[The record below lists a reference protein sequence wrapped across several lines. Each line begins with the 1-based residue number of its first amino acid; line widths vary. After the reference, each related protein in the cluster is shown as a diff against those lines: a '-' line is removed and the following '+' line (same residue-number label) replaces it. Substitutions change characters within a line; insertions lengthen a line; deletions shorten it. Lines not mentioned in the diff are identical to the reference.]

1 MYELGATELA
11 SRAANLLIAEM
22 KTGKYRNS
30 KRLPPETSL
39 AEELGISRTA
49 VRDALATLEREGF
62 ISRKRAV
69 GTLINRHVLNVKVRI
84 DLEAEFLHIVESAGY
99 EPGYAYLCHEFAP
112 ADGEVAGYL
121 RVDEGSDT
129 LVVERVVTASG
140 TPLLLCDDYIA
151 AKLIADRSYTE
162 EDLSKPI
169 FDFLERFCRVRGCMD
184 LTGIHAAN
192 ADARVATAL
201 GVREGDAVLMLDEV
215 WYDFDGEPILFA
227 KEYYREGM
235 LTHTIL
241 RKRIE

>member
-22 KTGKYRNS
+22 KTGKYKNAS
-30 KRLPPETSL
+30 RLPPETSL

-49 VRDALATLEREGF
+49 VRDALSTLEREGF

-84 DLEAEFLHIVESAGY
+84 DLEAEFLRIVESAGY
-99 EPGYAYLCHEFAP
+99 EPGYAYLCHEFTP
-112 ADGEVAGYL
+112 ADAEVAGRL
-121 RVDEGSDT
+121 RVAEGSET

-151 AKLIADRSYTE
+151 ANLITDKSYTE

-169 FDFLERFCRVRGCMD
+169 FDFLERFCRARGCMD
-184 LTGIHAAN
+184 LTGIHAVN

-201 GVREGDAVLMLDEV
+201 GIREGDAVLSLDEV
-215 WYDFDGEPILFA
+215 WYNFDGEPILFA